1 MNPGQRLLYLSAAA
15 VGTLLLM
22 FVAGAAGPFGLFLN
36 LLLPL
41 PTAYVVMCCGLG
53 TGFGTVVLIAGG
65 LFFGGDPAAMGSY
78 LLQFGLGSL
87 LLPGLLRRRI
97 AWDRAASLTILAVVL
112 ASAATVFAYAAWKG
126 TSLHGMVDGYIKSEI
141 AQALEMYRSA
151 KLPAEQIKEFQK
163 LAEATGAFL
172 LRAYP
177 SLAVVVT
184 GAVQLLTLLL
194 LSGFSRGRYLIPGP
208 EFRQWRSH
216 ELLVWPLIAAGFGG
230 IFGGGTV
237 QTVAINLLTILL
249 PIYFLQGLAVV
260 SYYFARRG
268 ITPFVRLVGY
278 LLLTVLNPLPL
289 IVTGIGVFDLW
300 ADFRK
305 PRIKKT

>member
-15 VGTLLLM
+15 VATLLLM

-53 TGFGTVVLIAGG
+53 AGFGTVVLIAGG

-97 AWDRAASLTILAVVL
+97 AWDRAAALTVL
-112 ASAATVFAYAAWKG
+112 TVALVSAASVSAYAAWKG
-126 TSLHGMVDGYIKSEI
+126 TSLHGLVDGYIKSEI
-141 AQALEMYRSA
+141 NQALEMYRSA

-184 GAVQLLTLLL
+184 GAVQMLTLLL

-208 EFRQWRSH
+208 EFRQWRSN
-216 ELLVWPLIAAGFGG
+216 ELLVWPLIAGGFGG
-230 IFGGGTV
+230 IFGSGTV

-260 SYYFARRG
+260 SYYFSRRG
-268 ITPFVRLVGY
+268 IAPFVRLVGY